1 MVFMDYGVLA
11 LESVMDRSPTIV
23 FPDLSLVDALWKMQ
37 GGHHPSMQADQADQL
52 IFLSGNHLSSYVLV
66 VEHGKPLGIVTEHD
80 VVRLSA
86 SGFNLAKS
94 RVREVMTQ
102 NLQTL
107 TFAPELQITQVLTYF
122 QQARLRHL
130 PVVDQQGL
138 LLGIVTLEGMR
149 RSLEPV
155 NFLRQR
161 RVDEVMT
168 QPVIWSSPT
177 ETLLAATAQ
186 MVQHQI
192 SSLVIAVQDHD
203 RVVPR
208 GILTERDIVRLQLQ
222 TVDFETT
229 IVADVMNAPVI
240 QVSPSSSLQAAEQLM
255 QQHSIRRVVV
265 TDERQSLLGILT
277 QTNLV
282 QLWDP
287 LELVSIIHHLKQQI
301 QVLQKVMV
309 QHNQDLEVTNHKLR
323 TEVKKRERVEHNLR
337 NVHQILS
344 NQFSQRTQELLET
357 NQKLHQE
364 VLERKHAEAQLKAA
378 NLELQYRLGELAQ
391 RNQEI
396 ALLGQLG
403 HYLHACQN
411 LAEAYAILPK
421 LLAAMFP
428 QVSGRLY
435 LFSDLTS
442 RLNPGIQDD
451 VRAQFA
457 PEYAEQSSDLTSNIM
472 AWGTPAPPLCLTN
485 SLEACWA
492 IRQGKS
498 HQGQQGQV
506 HRGCQQ
512 CMIVEDWNYRLC
524 VPMLTQG
531 RSIGLLI
538 LGSDWVISEATHQL
552 AVTVAEHVALALA
565 NLKLREDLHYQS
577 VRDPLTGLFN
587 RRYLQTA
594 LDRELGQAV
603 CHRQVLSLIMLD
615 IDYFK
620 RLNDTL
626 GHEAGDQVL
635 QKLGQLLLSNSR
647 STDVICRY
655 GGEEITLILP
665 NTDLQSAYR
674 RAEKLRQQIRQF
686 QFFPANLGADAVSH
700 DTVSHDAAAHAAAQQ
715 QIVTVSL
722 GISSFPLHGQ
732 TADELLRTADNALY
746 QAKRLGRDRVEVASC
761 LSASQGEPLL
771 PSMLIPKMF

>member
-1 MVFMDYGVLA
+1 MVLMDYGMLA
-11 LESVMDRSPTIV
+11 LESVIDRSPTIV
-23 FPDLSLVDALWKMQ
+23 SPELSLVDALWKMQ
-37 GGHHPSMQADQADQL
+37 GGDHPSVQADPTDHL
-52 IFLSGNHLSSYVLV
+52 TCLSRNQQSSYVLV
-66 VEHGKPLGIVTEHD
+66 VKHDKLLGIVTEHD
-80 VVRLSA
+80 IVRLSA
-86 SGFNLAKS
+86 SGGNLAKLQ
-94 RVREVMTQ
+94 VREVMTQ
-102 NLQTL
+102 HLQTL

-138 LLGIVTLEGMR
+138 LLGIVTLEEIR

-168 QPVIWSSPT
+168 QSVIWISPT
-177 ETLLAATAQ
+177 ATLLAATAQ

-203 RVVPR
+203 RIVPQ

-222 TVDFETT
+222 AVNFETT

-265 TDERQSLLGILT
+265 TDECQSLLGILT
-277 QTNLV
+277 HTNLV

-287 LELVSIIHHLKQQI
+287 IELVSIIHHLKQQI

-323 TEVKKRERVEHNLR
+323 TEIEKRERVEHNLR

-364 VLERKHAEAQLKAA
+364 VLERKHAESQLKAA

-411 LAEAYAILPK
+411 LAEAYAFLPK
-421 LLAAMFP
+421 ILASMFP
-428 QVSGRLY
+428 QLSGRLY
-435 LFSDLTS
+435 LFNDLGHGCNGGSQHDLRTQS
-442 RLNPGIQDD
+442 P
-451 VRAQFA
+451 
-457 PEYAEQSSDLTSNIM
+457 PEYAAQARDLTSNII
-472 AWGTPAPPLCLTN
+472 AWGSPAPPLCSTH

-492 IRQGKS
+492 IRRGKS
-498 HQGQQGQV
+498 HRGEQGQV
-506 HRGCQQ
+506 DRGCQH
-512 CMIVEDWNYRLC
+512 CMIVEDWSYRLC

-531 RSIGLLI
+531 QSIGLLI
-538 LGSDWVISEATHQL
+538 LGSDWMISEATHQL

-587 RRYLQTA
+587 RRYLQTT
-594 LDRELGQAV
+594 LDREVQQAL
-603 CHRQVLSLIMLD
+603 CYRQIFSLIMLD

-626 GHEAGDQVL
+626 GHEAGDRVL
-635 QKLGQLLLSNSR
+635 QQLGQLLLSNSR

-686 QFFPANLGADAVSH
+686 MFFPANIAD
-700 DTVSHDAAAHAAAQQ
+700 DTLSHDASTQAAAQQ

-732 TADELLRTADNALY
+732 TVDELLRAADNALY
-746 QAKRLGRDRVEVASC
+746 QAKRLGRDRVEVAAC

-771 PSMLIPKMF
+771 PSMLIPKIL